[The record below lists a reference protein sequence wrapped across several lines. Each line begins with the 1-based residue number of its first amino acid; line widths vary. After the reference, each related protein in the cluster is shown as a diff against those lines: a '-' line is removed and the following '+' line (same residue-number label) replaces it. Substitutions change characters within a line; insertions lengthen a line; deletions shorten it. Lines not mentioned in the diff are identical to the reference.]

1 MRLSF
6 PEATWNALDRCT
18 ADKSVRHKR
27 GPKSQGDL
35 QHAFTFHHDLLLR
48 KLLPATPRA
57 RADEPDVGIPHI
69 LKRILRISL
78 LARTVNREPALFW
91 ANHGPCGSDPR
102 GPITPADMCTQL
114 AFDSHIRI
122 PSQLTTDECQ
132 KARLPRRRD
141 CVGNCYR

>member
-27 GPKSQGDL
+27 GPVVPGRL
-35 QHAFTFHHDLLLR
+35 AAAFTFHHDLLLR

-57 RADEPDVGIPHI
+57 RADKPDVGIPHI

-91 ANHGPCGSDPR
+91 ANHGQLLPNPDKVRFADNSVLFVGAANLIPPVS
-102 GPITPADMCTQL
+102 TSSLAPALM
-114 AFDSHIRI
+114 R
-122 PSQLTTDECQ
+122 
-132 KARLPRRRD
+132 
-141 CVGNCYR
+141 V